1 MKKITTKR
9 TMMKKFTGLF
19 TALLIAAILTACSVE
34 VRNTAP
40 SLSGVENEVS
50 IDFGDTFDPLDGVT
64 ATDAQDGDLTSEI
77 TAEGFQEAWLSNE
90 AGGVYSYTISVED
103 AGGLTATES
112 VTLTVVG
119 NVEQT
124 VELRYVQT
132 AQTYYIGS
140 TDYDPLRG
148 VQAVDTKD
156 GDEVDLTDSIVVNDL
171 PSLTRAGRYN
181 FSLSVENELGASAT
195 TTISL
200 TVKNE
205 VDFIPSDLTSDDIEI
220 TLWHSNGSTIEGALN
235 TYAGEFEALYPN
247 VTVNIVKNGDNYDA
261 LRQNVVSAIKGGTL
275 PNIVQGYPDHVAEYI
290 ANNVILSLNPYIDNP
305 TWGYDS
311 TDETETLEDILWNYR
326 EENSQFVGDNA
337 TPGEFYSLPF
347 NKSTEVLI
355 YNADVVDALISSG
368 AIDEMPTTWQ
378 GLFAASSAFE
388 GVADNYIDQYG
399 TALGLT
405 AAEITEAK
413 DLFIPY
419 SYDSEDNAFITLIR
433 QWGGE
438 YTATNSEGNGEYLFD
453 SQEAIDMLT
462 YFSNNKDKITIPSHW
477 GQGYASDVFKKGQT
491 FVTVGSTG
499 GAYYNTPTTV
509 GGEYLFDF
517 EVAPIPYNADLPNDK
532 AVIQQGTNMSLTNSG
547 SDQQKLASWLFLKY
561 LTSRDVQLDFALETG
576 YSPIRSSVY
585 VTEAYQ
591 NFMAGY
597 DTDGETLLEGAM
609 LMRSKAARA
618 AAQQSDYFFYDP
630 AFVGSSGIRDAV
642 GVAFA
647 RVIDPS
653 EGDTISNALAYAV
666 SEAERLLGV

>member
-355 YNADVVDALISSG
+355 YNTDVVDALISSG

-477 GQGYASDVFKKGQT
+477 GQAYASDVFKKGQT

>member
-1 MKKITTKR
+1 MKKKTTKR
-9 TMMKKFTGLF
+9 AMMKKFTGLF

-40 SLSGVENEVS
+40 SLSGVENEVT
-50 IDFGDTFDPLDGVT
+50 INFGDTFDPLDGVT

-103 AGGLTATES
+103 AGGLTATET
-112 VTLTVVG
+112 VTLTIVG

-156 GDEVDLTDSIVVNDL
+156 GDEVDLTDEIVVNNL

-205 VDFIPSDLTSDDIEI
+205 VDFIPSELTSDDIEI

-235 TYAGEFEALYPN
+235 TYADEFEVLYPN
-247 VTVNIVKNGDNYDA
+247 ITVNIVKNGDNYDA

-290 ANNVILSLNPYIDNP
+290 ANNVILSLNPFIDNP

-311 TDETETLEDILWNYR
+311 ADETETLEDILWNYR

-355 YNADVVDALISSG
+355 YNADVVDALIASG
-368 AIDEMPTTWQ
+368 AISEMPTTWQ

-388 GVADNYIDQYG
+388 GVADSYIDQYG

-438 YTATNSEGNGEYLFD
+438 YTAVNSEGNGEYLFD

-477 GQGYASDVFKKGQT
+477 GQAYASDVFKKGQT

-509 GGEYLFDF
+509 DGEYLFDF
-517 EVAPIPYNADLPNDK
+517 EVAPIPYNADLPDDK

-618 AAQQSDYFFYDP
+618 AALQSDYFFYDP

-642 GVAFA
+642 GVTFA

-666 SEAERLLGV
+666 SEAKRLLGV

>member
-235 TYAGEFEALYPN
+235 TYADEFEVLYPN
-247 VTVNIVKNGDNYDA
+247 ITVNIVKNGDNYDA

-355 YNADVVDALISSG
+355 YNTDVVDALISSG

-509 GGEYLFDF
+509 DGEYLFDF

>member
-235 TYAGEFEALYPN
+235 TYADEFEVLYPN
-247 VTVNIVKNGDNYDA
+247 ITVNIVKNGDNYDA

-477 GQGYASDVFKKGQT
+477 GQAYASDVFKKGQT

-509 GGEYLFDF
+509 DGEYLFDF